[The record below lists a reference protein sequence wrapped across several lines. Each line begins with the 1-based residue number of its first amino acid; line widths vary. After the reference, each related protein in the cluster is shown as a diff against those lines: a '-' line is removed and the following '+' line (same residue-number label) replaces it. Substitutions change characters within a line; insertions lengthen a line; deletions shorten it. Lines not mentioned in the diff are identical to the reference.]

1 MGAMTKIRGHPRR
14 CLLGA
19 LVGAIAAT
27 ALVIAASFVLRPP
40 PLAFSVADARS
51 GATDENKAAF
61 LNLTLVA
68 GNPSGRAA
76 VEYEALD
83 VMLWYGTTDY
93 IETNTSLLLVG
104 LAAADEAALLL
115 QPPRN
120 ATAVEVTARTLD
132 DRFVQEIVAGE
143 GRRTGPFNVAVAAQ
157 VRFKVAG
164 VVYTRPYNVRV
175 SCSDVYFVVADNKS
189 AAAAASSTPIDCHG

>member
-1 MGAMTKIRGHPRR
+1 MGAMAKIHGHPRR

-27 ALVIAASFVLRPP
+27 ALVIAASFILRPP

-93 IETNTSLLLVG
+93 IETNTSLLL
-104 LAAADEAALLL
+104 LAAADDG
-115 QPPRN
+115 
-120 ATAVEVTARTLD
+120 TST
-132 DRFVQEIVAGE
+132 
-143 GRRTGPFNVAVAAQ
+143 
-157 VRFKVAG
+157 
-164 VVYTRPYNVRV
+164 
-175 SCSDVYFVVADNKS
+175 
-189 AAAAASSTPIDCHG
+189 AAAALHNRCRINPL

>member
-1 MGAMTKIRGHPRR
+1 MAKIRGHPRR

-19 LVGAIAAT
+19 LVGAMAAT

-93 IETNTSLLLVG
+93 IETNTSLL

-189 AAAAASSTPIDCHG
+189 AAAASSTPIDCRG

>member
-1 MGAMTKIRGHPRR
+1 MAKIRGHPKR

-27 ALVIAASFVLRPP
+27 ALVIVVSFVLRPA
-40 PLAFSVADARS
+40 PLVFSVADARS

-68 GNPSGRAA
+68 GNPSGRAV

-93 IETNTSLLLVG
+93 ILTNTSLLL
-104 LAAADEAALLL
+104 AADDGTTAAAALLL

-132 DRFVQEIVAGE
+132 DRFVGEIAGE
-143 GRRTGPFNVAVAAQ
+143 ESRAGPFNVAVAAQ
-157 VRFKVAG
+157 VRFKVG
-164 VVYTRPYNVRV
+164 MVYSRPYNVRV
-175 SCSDVYFVVADNKS
+175 SCSDVYFAVVAYNKS
-189 AAAAASSTPIDCHG
+189 AAATSTPIDCHG